1 MVDSESNLFNPEAT
15 EFIPRT
21 SEARELV
28 PEAQEF
34 VPGASAPS
42 APVKLQLE
50 ELKTAFSGNYADLNL
65 LTPAGIFIFK
75 AKDKRWVSH
84 SKVLEADMLPVLKYS
99 AAVLISEHT
108 LVITGGLHPSS
119 RTPTPLLQVKKL
131 TLSIDW
137 GRRTELLEDLPNLLE
152 ARYMHCSVWHRGQI
166 LVIGGQVA
174 PDCIIA
180 SCEAFGQTWQSI
192 ASLNIPRSC
201 ATAVVHQDSVYVI
214 GGFSSK
220 GELAHGL
227 EVLTEGSWTLF
238 MPTVFLGAGVG
249 VTVTPSNTFLL
260 IGGGDGEAPQSI
272 VKELQIESYELTSNT
287 WMLKFPRARPLCC
300 KGNWV
305 FFGGCGE
312 GEKIKGSSVEVLSNL
327 PSVPNYDS
335 IVYPSFTKPS

>member
-1 MVDSESNLFNPEAT
+1 MVDSEPNPFNPEAI

-21 SEARELV
+21 SETRELV

-34 VPGASAPS
+34 VPGASVPT
-42 APVKLQLE
+42 PIPLKLQLE

-75 AKDKRWVSH
+75 AESKKWVSH
-84 SKVLEADMLPVLKYS
+84 SKVLEAEVLPVLEYS
-99 AAVLISEHT
+99 AAVLTPEHT
-108 LVITGGLHPSS
+108 LVVTGGLHPSL
-119 RTPTPLLQVKKL
+119 RTPTPISQVKRL
-131 TLSIDW
+131 TVKTRWD
-137 GRRTELLEDLPNLLE
+137 GRTELLENLPDLLE

-174 PDCIIA
+174 PDNIIA
-180 SCEAFGQTWQSI
+180 TCEALGQTWQSI

-238 MPTVFLGAGVG
+238 MPSVFLGAGVG
-249 VTVTPSNTFLL
+249 VTVTP
-260 IGGGDGEAPQSI
+260 Q
-272 VKELQIESYELTSNT
+272 
-287 WMLKFPRARPLCC
+287 
-300 KGNWV
+300 
-305 FFGGCGE
+305 
-312 GEKIKGSSVEVLSNL
+312 
-327 PSVPNYDS
+327 
-335 IVYPSFTKPS
+335 KPFC